1 MKLPFKYRIIN
12 SVITKTNNKNF
23 PFMLNI
29 TYVDSLLRWYKPI
42 TVTYYGGIN
51 DWKELQTQKTVN
63 KSINK
68 ELNSIVE
75 KYLEE
80 V

>member
-1 MKLPFKYRIIN
+1 
-12 SVITKTNNKNF
+12 
-23 PFMLNI
+23 MLNI